1 MDTDLFCEDFY
12 IEPDPKIVKFIEE
25 VYKWKRQ
32 NLMLYPNDVMNLL
45 IETGNV
51 AMIDVLNIFA
61 KAENKPLDITLPTC
75 YIS

>member
-1 MDTDLFCEDFY
+1 MDSDLFCEDY
-12 IEPDPKIVKFIEE
+12 YQSPDPKMIKFIEE

-51 AMIDVLNIFA
+51 ALVDVLNIFA
-61 KAENKPLDITLPTC
+61 KAENKSLDITLPTC
-75 YIS
+75 YIK